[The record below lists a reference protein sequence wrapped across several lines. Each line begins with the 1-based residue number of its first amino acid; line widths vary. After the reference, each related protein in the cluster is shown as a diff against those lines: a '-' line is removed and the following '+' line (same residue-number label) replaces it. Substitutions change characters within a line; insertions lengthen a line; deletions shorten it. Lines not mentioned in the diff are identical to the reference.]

1 MGMTTEIE
9 KLMMGYSW
17 NVEKSIFFNFI
28 ISSPLAFSINYS
40 KLALH
45 TGHLRCYWVT
55 CCGQGDGK
63 KIMFK
68 GGHLF
73 KQ

>member
-1 MGMTTEIE
+1 MLIVMYVAVIFSKTRNKKQKKMGMTGEIE

-40 KLALH
+40 KL
-45 TGHLRCYWVT
+45 V
-55 CCGQGDGK
+55 
-63 KIMFK
+63 
-68 GGHLF
+68 
-73 KQ
+73 

>member
-28 ISSPLAFSINYS
+28 IGSPLAFSINYS
-40 KLALH
+40 KLA
-45 TGHLRCYWVT
+45 
-55 CCGQGDGK
+55 
-63 KIMFK
+63 
-68 GGHLF
+68 
-73 KQ
+73 

>member
-1 MGMTTEIE
+1 MYVAVIFSKKRNKKQQKKNMGMTTEIE

-40 KLALH
+40 KLAA
-45 TGHLRCYWVT
+45 
-55 CCGQGDGK
+55 
-63 KIMFK
+63 
-68 GGHLF
+68 
-73 KQ
+73 

>member
-1 MGMTTEIE
+1 MLMVMYVAMIFSKKRNKKQKKNMGMTTEIE

-40 KLALH
+40 KLA
-45 TGHLRCYWVT
+45 
-55 CCGQGDGK
+55 
-63 KIMFK
+63 
-68 GGHLF
+68 
-73 KQ
+73 